1 MVKRIQ
7 KNNSMRHEMSRIF
20 DNIRKTLQLYI
31 HVQIDRTRKKK
42 EKRKHKIK
50 KAMVTGKRCFSVR
63 IYLNK
68 FNTVAASLTY
78 NG

>member
-7 KNNSMRHEMSRIF
+7 KNNSMRHEMSCIF

-31 HVQIDRTRKKK
+31 HAQIDKKRKKK

-50 KAMVTGKRCFSVR
+50 MAMVTGKRCFSVR
-63 IYLNK
+63 TYLNK

>member
-1 MVKRIQ
+1 MKCHAFLTILE
-7 KNNSMRHEMSRIF
+7 KPYCCISMYKLIKKE
-20 DNIRKTLQLYI
+20 
-31 HVQIDRTRKKK
+31 KKK